1 MTFDQLHALHA
12 KIGLLGEELMECEG
26 VPEQVYDMLEEM
38 NTMIYKEIKKK
49 CPKNPIPEADIS
61 PGRNTILPPS

>member
-38 NTMIYKEIKKK
+38 NTMIYKETKKRGTEK
-49 CPKNPIPEADIS
+49 RKKNAD
-61 PGRNTILPPS
+61 